1 LKRPRSTCFL
11 AVGVVGL
18 RRRGN
23 NPFLGAFVLTVP
35 DTNGVNPVSPVVL
48 PVEGLVT
55 GSEDLSVGPLVGLSV
70 GPLVGLSVGPLV
82 GFSVGP
88 LVGLSVDIDIEV
100 SADAG
105 EVMSVGAGDVLSG
118 VPGSDCPD
126 AGLVCSGD
134 DPCCVGG
141 GVPQIQT
148 PQDGSTVGGAFVV
161 PAGVDD
167 VFESRC
173 GTELRVFVG
182 VLPPWVGVLPPWV
195 GVLPPCVGVLPPCVV
210 GLPPCVGVLPPGV
223 GELPP
228 CVGVLPPGVGE
239 LPPWVG
245 ELPPWVGV
253 MLPFV
258 VDPLGVVDLSK
269 YGKYPV
275 GPPVVGFAV
284 VGVLDLVKR

>member
-1 LKRPRSTCFL
+1 
-11 AVGVVGL
+11 
-18 RRRGN
+18 
-23 NPFLGAFVLTVP
+23 
-35 DTNGVNPVSPVVL
+35 
-48 PVEGLVT
+48 
-55 GSEDLSVGPLVGLSV
+55 
-70 GPLVGLSVGPLV
+70 
-82 GFSVGP
+82 
-88 LVGLSVDIDIEV
+88 
-100 SADAG
+100 
-105 EVMSVGAGDVLSG
+105 MSVGAGDVLSG

-141 GVPQIQT
+141 GVPQMQS

-182 VLPPWVGVLPPWV
+182 VLPPCVG
-195 GVLPPCVGVLPPCVV
+195 GLPPCVGR
-210 GLPPCVGVLPPGV
+210 LPPCVGVLPPGV

>member
-1 LKRPRSTCFL
+1 
-11 AVGVVGL
+11 VGL

-70 GPLVGLSVGPLV
+70 GPLVGLAVGPLV

-88 LVGLSVDIDIEV
+88 LVGLSVDIGIEV

-105 EVMSVGAGDVLSG
+105 EDMSVGAGDVLSG
-118 VPGSDCPD
+118 VAVLSDCPD

-182 VLPPWVGVLPPWV
+182 VLPP
-195 GVLPPCVGVLPPCVV
+195 CVG

-228 CVGVLPPGVGE
+228 CVGGLPPCVGVLPPG
-239 LPPWVG
+239 VG